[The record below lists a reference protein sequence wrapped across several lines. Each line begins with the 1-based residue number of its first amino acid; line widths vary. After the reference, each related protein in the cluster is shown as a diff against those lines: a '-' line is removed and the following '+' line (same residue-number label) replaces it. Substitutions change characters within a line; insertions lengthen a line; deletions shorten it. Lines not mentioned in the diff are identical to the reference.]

1 MSTMPRPKAV
11 LPPGIGWQ
19 LWTVAALPFLASCG
33 ELNSHPVSGMT
44 GAQRALI
51 AATLCCLQAQ
61 RPCRAPRQTGRAG
74 EASIRWQGT
83 TAHRRDRLRRAVDA
97 LARGGV
103 WLWWRQRDGAPWL
116 DLLFLRVGG

>member
-1 MSTMPRPKAV
+1 MSTMPRPKTV
-11 LPPGIGWQ
+11 LRPGFGWQ
-19 LWTVAALPFLASCG
+19 LWTAAALPFLASCG